1 MDEKRSGITYEEDWQ
16 QVSEPETPVI
26 CNSGGDAEAQEAAVS
41 VRRVRT
47 PPRHLVLTLQL
58 AACILLGVAAF
69 ALKSIGGEVFEAVR
83 GWYVEQLSDT
93 AIFDG
98 TRGLEALEGAASPD
112 EA

>member
-26 CNSGGDAEAQEAAVS
+26 CNSGGDEEAQEDHES
-41 VRRVRT
+41 
-47 PPRHLVLTLQL
+47 HLVLTLQL

>member
-26 CNSGGDAEAQEAAVS
+26 CNSGGDEEA
-41 VRRVRT
+41 
-47 PPRHLVLTLQL
+47 P
-58 AACILLGVAAF
+58 CILLGVAAF